1 MPSISQLKYI
11 LAVYRFGH
19 FGRAAKACS
28 VSQPTLSGQ
37 IQKAEDE
44 LGVTLFSRQRK
55 PVTVTD
61 RGAPIIEQAQVVVA
75 AHERLMRI
83 ARGAIEQ
90 RAGTIRLGVIPTLAP
105 YVLPWFL
112 KAFAE
117 QNPLVD
123 LSIQERTTD
132 EIILAVKRQTLDI
145 GLVATPL
152 LEERFHERRLFVDP
166 FSLYAADGEALLDA
180 DTISLDA
187 LDPCRMWLLEEG
199 HCMRHQTLEIC
210 SAAPDNRHMRSVT
223 FEAGSFETLRNL
235 IDASEGYTIV
245 PETYAQL
252 LPTAARE
259 KQVRTFSGETPARE
273 VGLVHLRN
281 TWKSDLFDALEAA
294 IVEALPRPFQRPPA
308 RAVVLPVRPES

>member
-19 FGRAAKACS
+19 FGRAAKACH

-44 LGVTLFSRQRK
+44 LGITLFSRQSK
-55 PVTVTD
+55 PVKVTD
-61 RGAPIIEQAQVVVA
+61 RGATIIEQAQVVVA
-75 AHERLMRI
+75 AHERLLRI
-83 ARGAIEQ
+83 AQGTLEQ

-117 QNPLVD
+117 ENPLVD

-132 EIILAVKRQTLDI
+132 EIILALKRQTLDV

-152 LEERFHERRLFVDP
+152 LEERFRERRLFIDP
-166 FSLYAADGEALLDA
+166 FYLYAAAGEAVLDA
-180 DTISLDA
+180 DEICIDA
-187 LDPCRMWLLEEG
+187 LDPCRVWLLAEG
-199 HCMRHQTLEIC
+199 HCMRNQTLAMC
-210 SAAPDNRHMRSVT
+210 SATSDNRHLTSVS

-245 PETYAQL
+245 PETFARL
-252 LPTAARE
+252 LPQPVRLA
-259 KQVRTFSGETPARE
+259 QVRAFSGPTPVRE

-281 TWKSDLFDALEAA
+281 TWKTDLFDALEAA
-294 IVEALPRPFQRPPA
+294 IAEALPRPFRDSPE
-308 RAVVLPVRPES
+308 RSLILPVRADG